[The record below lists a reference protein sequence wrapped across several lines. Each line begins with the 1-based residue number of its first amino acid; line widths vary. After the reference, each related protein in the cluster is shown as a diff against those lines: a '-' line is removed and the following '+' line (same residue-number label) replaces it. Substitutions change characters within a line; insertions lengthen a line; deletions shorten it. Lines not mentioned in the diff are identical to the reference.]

1 MEKKK
6 TIKELIALI
15 SMVDE
20 PDEVVYGRIRQRIID
35 LGEEA
40 LPSLEK
46 AWENSFEEFTRLRI
60 QELLDTIHF
69 ESIQQQL
76 ITWVNSNQDDLLEGA
91 ILLSRYHFHEL
102 DINRITHN
110 LGQIIQDVWLEMN
123 DRMNPLEKI
132 KVLNHILFDVH
143 KFTPTKPPQ
152 YSLQDYLIPNLIDSK
167 RGSGYF
173 GHSIPYHCP
182 KPQIARL
189 WGEFAL

>member
-1 MEKKK
+1 MEKKE

-132 KVLNHILFDVH
+132 KVLNH
-143 KFTPTKPPQ
+143 
-152 YSLQDYLIPNLIDSK
+152 S
-167 RGSGYF
+167 
-173 GHSIPYHCP
+173 
-182 KPQIARL
+182 
-189 WGEFAL
+189 

>member
-1 MEKKK
+1 MEKKE

-132 KVLNHILFDVH
+132 KVLDRKSVV
-143 KFTPTKPPQ
+143 
-152 YSLQDYLIPNLIDSK
+152 
-167 RGSGYF
+167 
-173 GHSIPYHCP
+173 
-182 KPQIARL
+182 
-189 WGEFAL
+189 

>member
-1 MEKKK
+1 MEKKE

-35 LGEEA
+35 LGVEA

-110 LGQIIQDVWLEMN
+110 LGQIIQDV
-123 DRMNPLEKI
+123 
-132 KVLNHILFDVH
+132 
-143 KFTPTKPPQ
+143 
-152 YSLQDYLIPNLIDSK
+152 
-167 RGSGYF
+167 
-173 GHSIPYHCP
+173 
-182 KPQIARL
+182 
-189 WGEFAL
+189 